1 MVLSVMLVEDHVLVR
16 EALRVSVNR
25 DPQLHVV
32 AEAGD
37 GATALRLAAEHI
49 PDVVLVDLF
58 LPDCSGS
65 ELTHRL
71 LAHHPALKIL
81 VVSAH
86 LDRHVVQHML
96 DAGASGYVSK
106 SATLPELARGIR
118 AVHEGQP
125 FFCAKTASLLTPSPH
140 PAPETNIL
148 SPREIEV
155 LTLLAKGHS
164 GPDIAASL
172 GIALR
177 TVDVHR
183 RNIMRK
189 TALRNVVELTHYA
202 IRAGFVPLH
211 W

>member
-16 EALRVSVNR
+16 EALRVSLNR

-58 LPDCSGS
+58 LPDCSGY

-106 SATLPELARGIR
+106 LASLTELVRGIR
-118 AVHEGQP
+118 TIHDGQQY
-125 FFCAKTASLLTPSPH
+125 FCAKTASLLTASPH
-140 PAPETNIL
+140 PTPENNVL

-155 LTLLAKGHS
+155 LTLIATGHS
-164 GPDIAASL
+164 GPDIAATL

-189 TALRNVVELTHYA
+189 LALRNIVELTRHA
-202 IRAGFVPLH
+202 VRAGFVPLY
-211 W
+211 